1 MSKNL
6 LIVESPAK
14 AGTIKK
20 YLGPSFDVKASI
32 GHIMD
37 LPKNSLGVDVEDR
50 FRPEYTVIR
59 GKEKVIKDLKQAA
72 KKADEIYLAPDP
84 DREGEAIAWHIAN
97 QIGAGDKPMYRVLFH
112 ELTKRG
118 VTEAMQHP
126 THLDQAK
133 YESQQTRRILDRLV
147 GYQISPILW
156 GKVRTGLS
164 AGRVQSVAVR
174 LVVERER
181 EIQKFESVEYWT
193 LTALLAGKTPPP
205 FEASVIKYK
214 NKPLKVGTGD
224 EASRIERELKGE
236 RYTVQSVTR
245 RERKR
250 NPEPPFRT
258 STLQQE
264 AVRKLRFTAKKT
276 MAVAQTLYEG
286 VEVGAEGQ
294 VGLITYM
301 RTDSVRISPDAQK
314 EAMAY
319 IAEKYGRDF
328 VPDRPNVYKNKKS
341 VQDAHEGIRPTSIR
355 RDPESVKKF
364 LTKDQHRLY
373 TLIWERFLA
382 SQMKAAVLDQ
392 TIVDIAAGNYL
403 LRATGSVVVFP
414 GFMVLYVEGTDEEKN
429 GDGGENSASNKDG
442 GGDEKSLLPPLEKGE
457 VLDLRKIT
465 SKQHFTKPPPRYTEA
480 TLVKELE
487 EKGIGRP
494 STYAAILSNIMDR
507 HYVGKER
514 RVLFPTELGYII
526 NDLLVASFPD
536 IMDAAFTAQME
547 ERLDGI
553 EEGKASSTDILSEF
567 YGPFSKE
574 VERAASEMQNSIP
587 TEVMCE
593 ECGRPMAIKWG
604 KNGSFLACTG
614 YPECKNTKDYD
625 RDEKGRIQVVGQETT
640 GEKCPKCS
648 SPMVVKKGK
657 FGPFLACTAYPK
669 CKTTKPLTP
678 EGETVKKNEGEPT
691 DEVCSKCGGRMVI
704 RTSRNGNR
712 FLACSN
718 YPKCKN
724 ARSLGIG
731 VACPV
736 EGCGGEVTER
746 TSKKGK
752 RFFGCTRYPDC
763 KYVSWYKP
771 VHKPC
776 PVCGSHYLVEKD
788 TKKDGLH
795 LACPAK
801 GCSYKEPVKSD

>member
-1 MSKNL
+1 
-6 LIVESPAK
+6 
-14 AGTIKK
+14 
-20 YLGPSFDVKASI
+20 
-32 GHIMD
+32 
-37 LPKNSLGVDVEDR
+37 
-50 FRPEYTVIR
+50 
-59 GKEKVIKDLKQAA
+59 
-72 KKADEIYLAPDP
+72 
-84 DREGEAIAWHIAN
+84 
-97 QIGAGDKPMYRVLFH
+97 
-112 ELTKRG
+112 
-118 VTEAMQHP
+118 
-126 THLDQAK
+126 
-133 YESQQTRRILDRLV
+133 
-147 GYQISPILW
+147 
-156 GKVRTGLS
+156 
-164 AGRVQSVAVR
+164 
-174 LVVERER
+174 
-181 EIQKFESVEYWT
+181 
-193 LTALLAGKTPPP
+193 
-205 FEASVIKYK
+205 
-214 NKPLKVGTGD
+214 
-224 EASRIERELKGE
+224 
-236 RYTVQSVTR
+236 
-245 RERKR
+245 
-250 NPEPPFRT
+250 
-258 STLQQE
+258 
-264 AVRKLRFTAKKT
+264 
-276 MAVAQTLYEG
+276 
-286 VEVGAEGQ
+286 

-341 VQDAHEGIRPTSIR
+341 VQDAHEGIRPTSIW
-355 RDPESVKKF
+355 RDPASVKKF
-364 LTKDQHRLY
+364 LSKDQHRLY

-392 TIVDIAAGNYL
+392 TIVDIAAGSYL
-403 LRATGSVVVFP
+403 LRATGSVVTFP

-429 GDGGENSASNKDG
+429 GDNGEGESASGKG
-442 GGDEKSLLPPLEKGE
+442 RGGDEKKLLPHLEKGE

-574 VERAASEMQNSIP
+574 VERAANEMQNSIP
-587 TEVMCE
+587 TDVMCE
-593 ECGRPMAIKWG
+593 KCGRPMAIKWG

-640 GEKCPKCS
+640 EEKCPKCS

-669 CKTTKPLTP
+669 CKTTMPLTP
-678 EGETVKKNEGEPT
+678 EGEAVRKNEGEPT
-691 DEVCSKCGGRMVI
+691 DEVCSKCGGNMVI

-712 FLACSN
+712 FLACDN

-724 ARSLGIG
+724 ARPLGIG

-746 TSKKGK
+746 TSKKGRK
-752 RFFGCTRYPDC
+752 FYGCTRYPDC

-771 VHKPC
+771 VHRPC
-776 PVCGSHYLVEKD
+776 PVCGSNYLLEKD
-788 TKKDGLH
+788 TKKDGPH
-795 LACPAK
+795 LACPTK